1 MVQSYSSNHLRVE
14 LHEFKAAMRVFANS
28 RLKLGPV
35 LMAYEGGFLSFE
47 SGEVTAVMHAEGVW
61 NGRVTFKPS
70 IVQVLAIVP
79 PEWDPVP
86 ISYAEGR
93 LLIGSMT
100 IPCSWD
106 LVSHEFIQNLQNPG
120 LVDLLAMARTI
131 PRADLKSTKLGRSI
145 TSAVAQAEK
154 TVKVAAKQLSKL
166 EIEESDILELLE
178 ARIAKRL
185 KE

>member
-1 MVQSYSSNHLRVE
+1 VQSYSSNNLRVE
-14 LHEFKAAMRVFANS
+14 LHEFKAAMTVFANS

-35 LMAYEGGFLSFE
+35 LMAYEAGYLSFE
-47 SGEVTAVMHAEGVW
+47 SGEATAVMRAEGIW
-61 NGRVTFKPS
+61 HGRARFKPS
-70 IVQVLAIVP
+70 IIQVLALVP
-79 PEWDPVP
+79 PQWDPVP

-100 IPCSWD
+100 IPCTWD

-131 PRADLKSTKLGRSI
+131 PRADLKATELGRKI
-145 TSAVAQAEK
+145 LSAIAQAEK
-154 TVKVAAKQLSKL
+154 TVTVAAKHLKKL
-166 EIEESDILELLE
+166 EIEEGDILELVE
-178 ARIAKRL
+178 ARIAKRF